1 MDGDAKANI
10 MYYAW
15 SKHGIE
21 PSRIYNMSEGEL
33 KVIRAFY
40 IMENTPKN

>member
-1 MDGDAKANI
+1 MEGDAKANL

-15 SKHGIE
+15 VKHGIE
-21 PSRIYNMSEGEL
+21 PSKIYSMSDGEL

-40 IMENTPKN
+40 IMETTKE